1 MNLPLFVALWT
12 IIFVASFLTALSLP
26 SQTQLPI
33 HWNLQFEPD
42 NWANKWF
49 AIMMLPTVSMAV
61 VLIFKLVPMLEPRA
75 ENLEKSAQAY
85 QGVFWA
91 VQVLLLTLQV
101 FIFNFAWK
109 WGFEISKFVAFGLG
123 ILFIVLGNY
132 LGKTRSTYLFGI
144 RTPWTLNSEIVWR
157 KTHRATGFALFGL
170 GLVSLMSTPWANQWT
185 LIICLLSMGIIFI
198 ASTLYSYILWASLTD
213 DEKATN

>member
-1 MNLPLFVALWT
+1 MALWT

-49 AIMMLPTVSMAV
+49 AIIMLPAVSLFIA
-61 VLIFKLVPMLEPRA
+61 LIFKLVPMLEPRA
-75 ENLEKSAQAY
+75 ENLQKSMQAY

-91 VQVLLLTLQV
+91 VQILLLTFQV
-101 FIFNFAWK
+101 FIFNFAWG
-109 WGFEISKFVAFGLG
+109 WGFEISKFIAFGIG
-123 ILFIVLGNY
+123 ILFVILGNY

-157 KTHRATGFALFGL
+157 KTHRSAGFALFGL
-170 GLVSLMSTPWANQWT
+170 GLISVISTPWANQWSLLIC
-185 LIICLLSMGIIFI
+185 LIIMGIIFI
-198 ASTLYSYILWASLTD
+198 ASALFSYVLWQRLSDA
-213 DEKATN
+213 EKTTN